1 MQATLRTRWPRR
13 TPARPR
19 KRASSPGRT
28 GSARGRCTPRS
39 HRCRRPCAPP
49 GQADSAR
56 RTLCPAPRPP
66 AASARGRTRRVP
78 PARARGAARPCRAR
92 GAARPCRARGAARP
106 CRARGAA
113 RPCRARGAARARRR
127 SSTLSSEGR
136 SSTSSSEGRSSTSS
150 SEGRSST
157 SSSEG
162 RSSTSSEGRS
172 SISSSENRTL
182 SQFRARSVTRP
193 SKQPGSPARLAV
205 RLGTPTSSRHPRA
218 APAGRPAS
226 GIADGR
232 RSKGKGTSDPM
243 STTGRAATSR
253 SARNRIGGIP
263 TPPPRSKRRGRS
275 GVGEKPLPIGPST
288 LRRSPRSH
296 RARRPVPAPTSLNR
310 SSNHPSAGSVRMT
323 DIGRRIARG
332 GPQRRCTNAPGSARA
347 ATTGERIL
355 RTCCPAAWWSF
366 ASTSASSRKIV
377 PRCARL
383 TGESRETPPRPRGSG

>member
-1 MQATLRTRWPRR
+1 MRATLRTRWPRR

-56 RTLCPAPRPP
+56 RTRRALPS
-66 AASARGRTRRVP
+66 SAT
-78 PARARGAARPCRAR
+78 ARSIGSGPHAK
-92 GAARPCRARGAARP
+92 
-106 CRARGAA
+106 
-113 RPCRARGAARARRR
+113 
-127 SSTLSSEGR
+127 SSIEGR
-136 SSTSSSEGRSSTSS
+136 SSTSSSEGRSSTWS

-157 SSSEG
+157 WSSEG
-162 RSSTSSEGRS
+162 RSSTWSSED
-172 SISSSENRTL
+172 RTL

-205 RLGTPTSSRHPRA
+205 RLGTPASSRHPRA
-218 APAGRPAS
+218 APAERPAS

-243 STTGRAATSR
+243 STTGRAAASR

-347 ATTGERIL
+347 ATAGERIL

-383 TGESRETPPRPRGSG
+383 TRESRETPPRPRGSG